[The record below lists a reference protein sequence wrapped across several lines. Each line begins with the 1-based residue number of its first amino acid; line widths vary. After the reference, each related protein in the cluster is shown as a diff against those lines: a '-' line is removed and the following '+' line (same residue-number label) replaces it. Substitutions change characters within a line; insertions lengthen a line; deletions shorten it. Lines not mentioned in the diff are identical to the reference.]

1 MDNGSSLM
9 LTVLVSAIGTGYI
22 VYGKKQRRGIAL
34 LSGIIMCIYPY
45 LVDSPVWMILIGAV
59 LMIAPLILQ
68 F

>member
-1 MDNGSSLM
+1 MVNPTTLM

-45 LVDSPVWMILIGAV
+45 LVDSPVWMALIGVV
-59 LMIAPLILQ
+59 LMIVPFILQ